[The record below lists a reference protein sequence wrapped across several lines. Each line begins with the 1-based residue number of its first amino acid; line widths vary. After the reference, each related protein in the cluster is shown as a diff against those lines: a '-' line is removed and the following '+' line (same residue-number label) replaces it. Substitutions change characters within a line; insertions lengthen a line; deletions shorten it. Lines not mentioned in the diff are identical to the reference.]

1 MTIEVAPECELVVP
15 EAAGELGT
23 WLPPH
28 EPLLVARLA
37 GAPSEGQGAFHERSR
52 YSVA

>member
-1 MTIEVAPECELVVP
+1 MTIEVAPECEILVA
-15 EAAGELGT
+15 EAAGELGA

-37 GAPSEGQGAFHERSR
+37 GAPA
-52 YSVA
+52 